1 MRIADVYAANQA
13 LGRPTISFE
22 FFPPRTAEAEAA
34 LFGEA
39 LPRLRTLAPDFVSVT
54 YGAGGSTRDKTL
66 GIVARAKHEF
76 GLEAMTHLTCV
87 GASYTQLRGVLDAAR
102 ALDIE
107 NVLAL
112 RGDPP
117 AGEGEFRPDP
127 DGPAYAHELVRLV
140 RSYDCFSVGVA
151 GFPEGHLQCAGD
163 QHADWAYLAEKIAAG
178 AEFVLTQLFYDNAD
192 YFAFADYLHERLG
205 VQVPLVPGILPIL
218 STAQIKRFTALC
230 GARLPAPLLARLE
243 ALADDDEAVTE
254 LGIELATAQC
264 RELLARGAPG
274 LHFYT
279 LNRPRSVTAILQNLG
294 LAERSAARSTRR
306 RSRRPRRAY
315 VAATAPLAL
324 APLAPAPLA

>member
-1 MRIADVYAANQA
+1 MRIADIYAANWT

-22 FFPPRTAEAEAA
+22 LFPPRTPEAEAT
-34 LFGEA
+34 LFSQA
-39 LPRLRTLAPDFVSVT
+39 LPALCALRPDFISVT
-54 YGAGGSTRDKTL
+54 YGAGGSTRDRTL
-66 GIVARAKHEF
+66 GIVARARHEF
-76 GLEAMTHLTCV
+76 GLEAMAHLTCV
-87 GASYTQLRGVLDAAR
+87 GASYAQLRGVLDEAR
-102 ALDIE
+102 GLGIE

-117 AGEGEFRPDP
+117 AGEVEFRPAP

-151 GFPEGHLQCAGD
+151 GFPEGHIQCGGNRER
-163 QHADWAYLAEKIAAG
+163 DWAYLADKVAAG
-178 AEFVLTQLFYDNAD
+178 AEFVITQLFYDNAD
-192 YFAFADYLHERLG
+192 YFAFADHLQQRLG
-205 VQVPLVPGILPIL
+205 VRVPLVPGILPIL

-243 ALADDDEAVTE
+243 ALADDDEAVTR
-254 LGIELATAQC
+254 LGIEVATAQC

-279 LNRPRSVTAILQNLG
+279 LNRARSVAAILANLG
-294 LAERSAARSTRR
+294 LTG
-306 RSRRPRRAY
+306 RRPRPAARRARRPRP
-315 VAATAPLAL
+315 ARLAPA